1 MKIQIRFKD
10 PDALHESINH
20 ALENS
25 SPDENSLT
33 CDDIYEMIS
42 ETKYI
47 QWGEYITVEFDT
59 DSKEMIL
66 VKDE

>member
-1 MKIQIRFKD
+1 MKIQITFKN
-10 PDALHESINH
+10 PDALDYAIND

-25 SPDENSLT
+25 SSDKNSLT
-33 CDDIYEMIS
+33 YDDIYEMIS